1 VDLGWMSTANS
12 AVIGLCQDLHHWP
25 LALGASM
32 MFAYARTLLLLR

>member
-1 VDLGWMSTANS
+1 LVSVW
-12 AVIGLCQDLHHWP
+12 DLHHWP